1 MKFSRVFTKD
11 NYSINWTKRDA
22 CIRNSKGDL
31 IFEQKDVEVPDTWSD
46 NAVNIVASKYFKRI
60 DGVQESSVKQLINRV
75 VSKIV
80 EWGDKNSYFD
90 SCNDKEI
97 FIEELIYLLATQ
109 RVSFNSPIWFNFGVP
124 SRSQQAAA
132 CFLIG
137 LEDSMESI
145 DTWMHVESKIFQGGS
160 GSGTRASNLRPKN
173 APIKAGGYSSGPIA
187 FMKASDHKAGAI
199 KSGGTTRRAAKLVA
213 FDVNHPDIKEF
224 ITCKTKE
231 EEKAKV
237 LIAAGY
243 DPGIDGEAYTTVA
256 FQNTNHSV
264 QVDDVF
270 MNKLFEKSDDGQAHS
285 LMMSI
290 AKHAWESG
298 DPGVQFID
306 TINKWNTIPNSG
318 PITTSNPCGEYV
330 STDWSSC
337 LLASFNLLKFY
348 SLDTGFD
355 FDSFAEAI
363 HLMMVAMDIIIC
375 EADYPDARFKTTAHN
390 QRQIGL
396 GYSNLGA
403 LLMAMGLS
411 YASEDGRQMASEIT
425 SCLTAEAYYQSAL
438 LAKEFG
444 AFADYAKNRE
454 AMLSLIKDQM
464 ETWLYPNNKAIDKPD
479 RWERAYE
486 FGKVYG
492 YRNATTTLLAPTG
505 TISFMM
511 DCDTTGLEPKIGLR
525 TTKSLVGGGHMTLI
539 DSTVKLALQNL
550 HYSSEYIDKILD
562 HIIETGTIE
571 GSLIIDKD
579 LSIFDCALKAE
590 KGTRYIA
597 YQDHMKMMAAVQPY
611 LSMGISKTINMPN
624 SATVEDIY
632 NLYIDA
638 WHMGLKSIT
647 VYRDGCKQ
655 SQPLNV
661 MKSKVEEIIQ
671 SKEVKI
677 RRPLPD
683 ERKSITHKIEIAGFE
698 GYLHV
703 GMYDDGTPGEVFIN
717 ASKQGSTVSGLLDAF
732 ATAISYGLQ
741 YGVPLEFLVEKFSS
755 QRFEPSGFTK
765 NPDIPM
771 TTSIVD
777 YIFKWLKL
785 KFLTKNKSIEFSKN
799 GTVQILT
806 PKEISSN
813 GHIPV
818 MLLPSNGVDY
828 HTNGFYPS
836 QTGAFT
842 TASMS
847 YDLLNHT
854 GETCNFCGSMMI
866 RTGTCLACHSC
877 GKTLGGC
884 GG

>member
-22 CIRNSKGDL
+22 QIRNEKGN
-31 IFEQKDVEVPDTWSD
+31 IVFEQKDVEAPDTWSD
-46 NAVNIVASKYFKRI
+46 NAVNIVASKYFKKI
-60 DGVQESSVKQLINRV
+60 NGIQETSVKQLINRV
-75 VSKIV
+75 ISKIT
-80 EWGDKNSYFD
+80 EWGDDNSYFD
-90 SCNDKEI
+90 SEEDEFI
-97 FIEELIYLLATQ
+97 FVDELTYLLATQ

-124 SRSQQAAA
+124 TRSQQAAA

-145 DTWMHVESKIFQGGS
+145 DTWMAVESKIFQGGS
-160 GSGTRASNLRPKN
+160 GSGTRASNLRRKN
-173 APIKAGGYSSGPIA
+173 APISAGGCSSGPLA

-213 FDVNHPDIKEF
+213 FDINHPDIKEF
-224 ITCKTKE
+224 IDCKTKE

-243 DPGIDGEAYTTVA
+243 DDSIDGEAYTTVA

-264 QVDDVF
+264 QVDDEF
-270 MNKLFEKSDDGQAHS
+270 MNSVMSDPHKSD
-285 LMMSI
+285 LMMYI

-306 TINKWNTIPNSG
+306 SINKWNSIPNSG

-348 SLDTGFD
+348 SPETGFD
-355 FDSFAEAI
+355 FNIFAEAV
-363 HLMMVAMDIIIC
+363 HLMIVAMDIIIC
-375 EADYPDARFKTTAHN
+375 GADYPDERFKTTAHK

-403 LLMAMGLS
+403 LLMCMGLPYGS
-411 YASEDGRQMASEIT
+411 KEGRKVAAEIT
-425 SCLTAEAYYQSAL
+425 SCLTAEAYLQSAL
-438 LAKEFG
+438 IAKEMGPFE
-444 AFADYAKNRE
+444 DYKINE
-454 AMLSLIKDQM
+454 GPMLELISQQKEFWSILKSND
-464 ETWLYPNNKAIDKPD
+464 DSD
-479 RWERAYE
+479 RWNRAYE
-486 FGKVYG
+486 EGMLYG
-492 YRNATTTLLAPTG
+492 YRNATVTLLAPTG

-511 DCDTTGLEPKIGLR
+511 DCDTTGLEPKFSLM
-525 TTKSLVGGGHMTLI
+525 TTKSLVGGGHLKLI
-539 DSTVKLALQNL
+539 DITVKQSLENL
-550 HYSSEYIDKILD
+550 NYSSTNIDTILA
-562 HIIETGTIE
+562 HILNTGTIE
-571 GSLIIDKD
+571 NCNLVQPEH
-579 LSIFDCALKAE
+579 LSIFDCAVKPE
-590 KGTRYIA
+590 QGSRYIA
-597 YQDHMKMMAAVQPY
+597 YQDHMEMMAAIQPF

-624 SATVEDIY
+624 SATVDDIY
-632 NLYIDA
+632 SLYING
-638 WHMGLKSIT
+638 WKMGLKSIT

-661 MKSKVEEIIQ
+661 MKIKVEEFITD
-671 SKEVKI
+671 KEIKA
-677 RRPLPD
+677 RKPLPD
-683 ERKSITHKIEIAGFE
+683 ERKSITHKIEISGFE
-698 GYLHV
+698 GYIHV

-765 NPDIPM
+765 NPAIPM

-777 YIFKWLKL
+777 YVFKWLKL
-785 KFLTKNKSIEFSKN
+785 KFLDKKKEHIINIGTPLGWNIPYLNGDGNIKHLASK
-799 GTVQILT
+799 
-806 PKEISSN
+806 
-813 GHIPV
+813 PV
-818 MLLPSNGVDY
+818 EYLEAYND
-828 HTNGFYPS
+828 
-836 QTGAFT
+836 
-842 TASMS
+842 
-847 YDLLNHT
+847 HT
-854 GETCNFCGSMMI
+854 GETCRICGSMLI

-877 GKTLGGC
+877 GQSVGGC